1 MYRYLKNIQFNWF
14 QVITYKVQAPSLSV
28 HNLASTIAYLNYTY
42 SGTQCSCLK
51 CPTMGFQL
59 CQFIRATLKC
69 VGGLS
74 STLHIVL
81 LICPVR
87 QSKRRMYT
95 TVCAKQ
101 ATIAIGQGW
110 YLVFRYTTIVTVT
123 QTSTSI
129 EIFKF
134 GRRNW

>member
-1 MYRYLKNIQFNWF
+1 MMLKFIKTTKIWRSD
-14 QVITYKVQAPSLSV
+14 YGVQWD
-28 HNLASTIAYLNYTY
+28 
-42 SGTQCSCLK
+42 
-51 CPTMGFQL
+51 FQL

-101 ATIAIGQGW
+101 ATIAIGQG
-110 YLVFRYTTIVTVT
+110 
-123 QTSTSI
+123 
-129 EIFKF
+129 
-134 GRRNW
+134 